1 MYIKG
6 ENADIF
12 ISGVSLITE
21 RKYIDD
27 KKRCATLRRTWKR
40 ECRVWYWVSPLIV
53 FLDALR
59 RHPVDDRIATGIQ
72 SANENSSGNQ
82 RGEQENRG
90 P

>member
-27 KKRCATLRRTWKR
+27 NKKVRYITQNFEKR
-40 ECRVWYWVSPLIV
+40 VQGMVLGSSSLLIV

-72 SANENSSGNQ
+72 SADENCKVIKKNT
-82 RGEQENRG
+82 
-90 P
+90 